1 MRRLL
6 SAVIGACAVSLAG
19 YASAQITAPLA
30 GSKSPGAEYAPP
42 AYRPPSYS
50 PPSHSPP
57 AYSPPP
63 AYAPAPPSMATPL
76 GTDPEAERLSR
87 SLPLAP
93 ATRDAQDRL
102 PPDPGMV
109 ERQLGLRQPVGPATD
124 LRGHVPSTQE
134 IVNGLNRR

>member
-30 GSKSPGAEYAPP
+30 GSKSPGAEYA
-42 AYRPPSYS
+42 
-50 PPSHSPP
+50 
-57 AYSPPP
+57 PP